1 MTLRA
6 GDLLTVKQARDLVPV
21 GRTTFYELLAE
32 GQIPS
37 HRIRTKG
44 SSRGRIL
51 IDRRDL
57 EAFVE
62 ESRRTASV
70 ASTRGGMDAELT
82 ETRRGP

>member
-44 SSRGRIL
+44 SNRGRIL
-51 IDRRDL
+51 IHRVDL

-62 ESRRTASV
+62 KSRDV
-70 ASTRGGMDAELT
+70 
-82 ETRRGP
+82 RRGAVGGEG